1 MGHFN
6 VLHSLLVCPT
16 YVAAFCARVLAVR
29 MLAQARFGMH
39 ETEFRLGLDILLAAL
54 EPTSLAAAMQ
64 LAVLGAA
71 DGTLL
76 AVLVAASPAAAVRN
90 AEIGLADRALGT
102 VLDTTSLAT
111 SMGDAELGT
120 ILCTF
125 AAVLLLAAKAAAV
138 CTTEVRLP
146 DGTLGALTGLAAPAA
161 AVRYAELGLPH
172 RTLGAVRLE
181 LASPAAAVRNA
192 EPCAVLRALRTAWHL
207 APTRPTVLLAEDGL
221 ALHLCVAVGLA
232 ASAAHIAVLETEAR
246 PTLRDLLALVK
257 LALSSR

>member
-1 MGHFN
+1 M
-6 VLHSLLVCPT
+6 
-16 YVAAFCARVLAVR
+16 
-29 MLAQARFGMH
+29 
-39 ETEFRLGLDILLAAL
+39 
-54 EPTSLAAAMQ
+54 
-64 LAVLGAA
+64 
-71 DGTLL
+71 
-76 AVLVAASPAAAVRN
+76 
-90 AEIGLADRALGT
+90 
-102 VLDTTSLAT
+102 
-111 SMGDAELGT
+111 
-120 ILCTF
+120 
-125 AAVLLLAAKAAAV
+125 

-146 DGTLGALTGLAAPAA
+146 DGTLGAPTGLAAPAA
-161 AVRYAELGLPH
+161 AVRYAELGLAH

-246 PTLRDLLALVK
+246 PTLRDLLTLVK